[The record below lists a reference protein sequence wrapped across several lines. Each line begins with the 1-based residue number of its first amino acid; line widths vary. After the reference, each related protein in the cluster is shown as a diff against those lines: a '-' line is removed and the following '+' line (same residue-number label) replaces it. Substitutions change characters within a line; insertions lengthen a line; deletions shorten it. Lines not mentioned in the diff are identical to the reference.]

1 MYLADN
7 FIKWSFFTLLVV
19 LFGSA
24 FLLIELSLNSFSPIQ
39 IAFFRVFFAS
49 IFLLIYALLM
59 GYKFNFIKK
68 NFILLFILGLSGTTI
83 PFFLISWAQTT
94 ISSSETG
101 ILIGFM
107 PLFTIIG
114 SHYFFKYEN
123 LSFNKILGFIL
134 GLCGLFILLIN
145 NNEDVNIF
153 GNIYAKAAVII
164 SAFFYAVNALLVKK
178 ISNVNVIPLS
188 AVVMIFSSIQLLLIS
203 FTGKEIY
210 HLNEEIFISSIIA
223 ISILSLLST
232 AFATVLYY
240 KIIHDYGPNF
250 LSLVNYPI
258 PVFAFFA
265 GIIFLNEKFNML
277 SILSL
282 ILVVLSV
289 YISQKK

>member
-68 NFILLFILGLSGTTI
+68 NFILLFVLGLTGTTI

-153 GNIYAKAAVII
+153 GNIYSKAAVII

-188 AVVMIFSSIQLLLIS
+188 AVVMIFSSLQLLSMS

-210 HLNEEIFISSIIA
+210 YLNEEILISSIIA

-265 GIIFLNEKFNML
+265 GIIFLNEKFNTL

>member
-68 NFILLFILGLSGTTI
+68 NFILLFVLGLTGTTI

-153 GNIYAKAAVII
+153 GNIYSKAAVII

-188 AVVMIFSSIQLLLIS
+188 AVVMIFSSLQLLLMS

-210 HLNEEIFISSIIA
+210 YLNEEILISSIIA

-265 GIIFLNEKFNML
+265 GIIFLNEKFNTL